1 MPNLG
6 GGGERGDATQTSV
19 WYLKE
24 RGKNRAHERK
34 KSNGIVLRVINRGI
48 RLLFHLMQ
56 NKMSYSFNC
65 VFGELSRTRGVDVLS
80 WDTLLDPPWT
90 SFCSFF
96 LEVEYLPPKSLPDEF
111 ASLLH
116 RHGPQSPDGWSSLN
130 AEEPKF

>member
-1 MPNLG
+1 MPLVSLLIGITGKTSAKPRGRRG
-6 GGGERGDATQTSV
+6 GGDATQTSV

-65 VFGELSRTRGVDVLS
+65 VFGELSRTRG
-80 WDTLLDPPWT
+80 
-90 SFCSFF
+90 
-96 LEVEYLPPKSLPDEF
+96 
-111 ASLLH
+111 
-116 RHGPQSPDGWSSLN
+116 
-130 AEEPKF
+130 